1 MLYTQ
6 TVAPRTLELLK
17 KLEAEPSL
25 AAFNL
30 AGGTALALYLGHRK
44 SVDLDLFTPQSFDAK
59 KLETFLADKYGF
71 RTDFMETDT
80 LKGTIDG
87 VKVDC
92 IAHRYDYLRPPY
104 EESGIRLYD
113 MEDIIAMKL
122 SAIADN
128 GSRLKDFVDIACL
141 STRHTFYEMLK
152 CYERKFPEANV
163 IRPFKAVTYF
173 DDIDFEEDVVM
184 LNFEYDWNSIA
195 ERLKTMTV
203 EQNRIFTE
211 YPLRRK
217 PQVVSEENEITP
229 LKRGRRR

>member
-1 MLYTQ
+1 
-6 TVAPRTLELLK
+6 
-17 KLEAEPSL
+17 
-25 AAFNL
+25 
-30 AGGTALALYLGHRK
+30 
-44 SVDLDLFTPQSFDAK
+44 
-59 KLETFLADKYGF
+59 
-71 RTDFMETDT
+71 
-80 LKGTIDG
+80 
-87 VKVDC
+87 
-92 IAHRYDYLRPPY
+92 
-104 EESGIRLYD
+104 

-141 STRHTFYEMLK
+141 STWHTFYEMLK

-217 PQVVSEENEITP
+217 PQAVSEENEITP